1 MDRWRRH
8 PGIGSDPTSPSLYIR
23 KRGEGE
29 LAVRAA
35 FADVILVRPSVIFG
49 EDDSFLT
56 TILKLLRQLPIYPMF
71 SRGLTRLQP
80 AYVEDMA
87 EAIVRAAA

>member
-1 MDRWRRH
+1 VFPACDQQGEQFVDWVMDRWRRH

-35 FADVILVRPSVIFG
+35 FADVIFVRPSVMFG
-49 EDDSFLT
+49 EDD
-56 TILKLLRQLPIYPMF
+56 
-71 SRGLTRLQP
+71 
-80 AYVEDMA
+80 
-87 EAIVRAAA
+87 